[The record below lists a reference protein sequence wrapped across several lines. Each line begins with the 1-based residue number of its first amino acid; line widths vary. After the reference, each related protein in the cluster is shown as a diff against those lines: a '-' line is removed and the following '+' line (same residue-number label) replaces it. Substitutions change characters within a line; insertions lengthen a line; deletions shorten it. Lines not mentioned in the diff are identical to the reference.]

1 MIKHQVLMRSP
12 YQRDYDLAGKSTSHI
27 SIARS
32 LLLLIK
38 SLGPSDCYTKK
49 SNENILYIRL

>member
-1 MIKHQVLMRSP
+1 MIKRQVLMRSP
-12 YQRDYDLAGKSTSHI
+12 HQRDHDLAGKSTSHI

-32 LLLLIK
+32 LSLSIK

-49 SNENILYIRL
+49 SDEKILYIRL